1 MSSAETLARPG
12 SGAPSTPP
20 AGPHPV
26 DRVLPV
32 PKLLIFGLQH
42 LCIMYAGA
50 VAVPLIV
57 GPAIGL
63 TSGQIATLVSA
74 DLLVSGIA
82 TIIQS
87 AGIGRVFGVRLPVV
101 AGATFTVLNPMIIIA
116 TQYGGVKGLPYVYGA
131 LLVSGVLGLVLAKP
145 FSMIVRFFPPLVAG
159 TVICIIGLSLG
170 GADISLIATANAK
183 GQLVAQVSHVVL
195 AGIVVLAIILVS
207 RLFRGFV
214 SQIAVLLSIVIG
226 TIAAAV
232 IGQAHFGN
240 LGAVAW
246 FGGPHIFRF
255 GSPKF
260 AAAPI
265 ITMCIVML
273 VTFTE
278 STADMLAVGEMVGRD
293 VTPNDL
299 ARGLATDALSA
310 FIASFTNSFPDTAF
324 AENVGLV
331 GLTGIRSRWV
341 VTVCGSFLVILGL
354 IPKVGQI
361 VADLP
366 GPVIGG
372 AATIMFSMV
381 TAVGIQTLHKV
392 SFRNNHNLLIVAIS
406 LAVGLVPAFDPDFYD
421 SFPKNFQVI
430 FGSSITATVI
440 FAFVLN
446 LVFNHFGA
454 AGRSES
460 AVQVAVDEGAVV
472 TAGGGEAGVAT
483 T

>member
-1 MSSAETLARPG
+1 MSSHETITRPD
-12 SGAPSTPP
+12 SAASST
-20 AGPHPV
+20 GPHPV
-26 DRVLPV
+26 DRVPPLH
-32 PKLLIFGLQH
+32 KLFVFGLQH

-57 GPAIGL
+57 GPAVGL
-63 TSGQIATLVSA
+63 KSDQIAALVSA

-87 AGIGRVFGVRLPVV
+87 AGISNILGVRLPVV

-116 TQYGGVKGLPYVYGA
+116 NQYGGVKGLPYVYGA
-131 LLVSGVLGLVLAKP
+131 MMVSGVLGLILAKP
-145 FSMIVRFFPPLVAG
+145 FSMIIRFFPPLVAG

-170 GADISLIATANAK
+170 GADISLIAPTVVGGAN
-183 GQLVAQVSHVVL
+183 VAQVSHVVL
-195 AGIVVLAIILVS
+195 AGVVVLSIILIS

-226 TIAAAV
+226 TIVAAL
-232 IGQAHFGN
+232 IGQTDFSNVAH
-240 LGAVAW
+240 AAW
-246 FGGPHIFRF
+246 FGGPEIFRF
-255 GSPKF
+255 GAPKF
-260 AAAPI
+260 AAAAI
-265 ITMCIVML
+265 ITMCIVMV

-278 STADMLAVGEMVGRD
+278 STADMLAVGEMVDRD
-293 VTPNDL
+293 LAPNDI
-299 ARGLATDALSA
+299 ARGLAVDALSA

-341 VTVCGSFLVILGL
+341 VTTCGVFLLLLGL

-392 SFRNNHNLLIVAIS
+392 SFRNNHNLLIVAVS
-406 LAVGLVPAFDPDFYD
+406 LAIGLIPAFDPHFYD
-421 SFPKNFQVI
+421 NFPKNFQVI

-440 FAFVLN
+440 IVFILN
-446 LVFNHFGA
+446 LVFNEFGP
-454 AGRSES
+454 RDQSES
-460 AVQVAVDEGAVV
+460 AVQLAVDEGAVV
-472 TAGGGEAGVAT
+472 LPEMGEPGGGAH
-483 T
+483 

>member
-1 MSSAETLARPG
+1 MSSQATLERPD
-12 SGAPSTPP
+12 SAASN
-20 AGPHPV
+20 GPHPV
-26 DRVLPV
+26 DRVPPV
-32 PKLLIFGLQH
+32 PKLLVFGLQH

-63 TSGQIATLVSA
+63 KSSQIAALVSA

-87 AGIGRVFGVRLPVV
+87 AGISKVLGVRLPVV

-131 LLVSGVLGLVLAKP
+131 MMISGILGVLLAKP
-145 FSMIVRFFPPLVAG
+145 FSMVIRFFPPLVAG

-170 GADISLIATANAK
+170 GADISLIATTTVNGAP
-183 GQLVAQVSHVVL
+183 VAQVSHVVL
-195 AGIVVLAIILVS
+195 AGTVALSIIVIS

-214 SQIAVLLSIVIG
+214 SQVAVLLSIVIG
-226 TIAAAV
+226 TVVAAI

-240 LGAVAW
+240 LGDVAW

-255 GSPKF
+255 GGPKF

-278 STADMLAVGEMVGRD
+278 STADMLAVGEMVEKD
-293 VTPNDL
+293 LTPNDL
-299 ARGLATDALSA
+299 ARGLATDGLSA
-310 FIASFTNSFPDTAF
+310 FLASFTNSFPDTAF

-341 VTVCGSFLVILGL
+341 VTTCGVFLVLLGL

-366 GPVIGG
+366 SPVIGG

-392 SFRNNHNLLIVAIS
+392 RFHGNHNLLIVAIS
-406 LAVGLVPAFDPDFYD
+406 LAVGLLPAFDPSFYNK
-421 SFPKNFQVI
+421 FPKNFQVI

-440 FAFVLN
+440 VVFILN
-446 LVFNHFGA
+446 LVFNHWGA
-454 AGRSES
+454 EGES
-460 AVQVAVDEGAVV
+460 AVQVAVDEGAVAMPAPPDPG
-472 TAGGGEAGVAT
+472 AGAH
-483 T
+483 

>member
-1 MSSAETLARPG
+1 MSSSQAPVRPERD
-12 SGAPSTPP
+12 SEATDI
-20 AGPHPV
+20 HPV
-26 DRVLPV
+26 DRVP
-32 PKLLIFGLQH
+32 PAHKLFIFGLQH

-63 TSGQIATLVSA
+63 SATQIATLVSA
-74 DLLVSGIA
+74 DLLVSGVA

-87 AGIGRVFGVRLPVV
+87 AGISKLFGVRLPVV

-116 TQYGGVKGLPYVYGA
+116 TQYGGVHGLPYVYGA
-131 LLVSGVLGLVLAKP
+131 MMVSGVLGLILAKP

-170 GADISLIATANAK
+170 GADISLIAPKVVGGAN
-183 GQLVAQVSHVVL
+183 VAAVRDVVIAAVVIL
-195 AGIVVLAIILVS
+195 SIIVIS
-207 RLFRGFV
+207 RVFRGFV

-226 TIAAAV
+226 TIVAA
-232 IGQAHFGN
+232 IMGQAHFGN
-240 LGAVAW
+240 LGQSGW
-246 FGGPHIFRF
+246 FGAPHIFRF
-255 GSPKF
+255 GDPKF

-278 STADMLAVGEMVGRD
+278 STADMLAVGEMVDRD
-293 VTPNDL
+293 LTPNDL

-341 VTVCGSFLVILGL
+341 VTACGVLLMILGL

-361 VADLP
+361 IADLP

-381 TAVGIQTLHKV
+381 TAVGIQTLHKAD
-392 SFRNNHNLLIVAIS
+392 FRDNNNLLIVAIS
-406 LAVGLVPAFDPDFYD
+406 LAVGLLPAFDGHFYD
-421 SFPKNFQVI
+421 AFPKDFQVI

-446 LVFNHFGA
+446 IVFNHWGTDS
-454 AGRSES
+454 GRES
-460 AVQVAVDEGAVV
+460 AVQLAVSEGAVV
-472 TAGGGEAGVAT
+472 TAGT
-483 T
+483 HDPRSR

>member
-1 MSSAETLARPG
+1 MSSLQGTLVRPESAEPTG
-12 SGAPSTPP
+12 I
-20 AGPHPV
+20 HPV
-26 DRVLPV
+26 DRVPPLH
-32 PKLLIFGLQH
+32 KLLIFGLQH

-63 TSGQIATLVSA
+63 NLTQIAALVSA

-87 AGIGRVFGVRLPVV
+87 AGIKNILGVRLPVV

-131 LLVSGVLGLVLAKP
+131 MLISGVLGMILAKP
-145 FSMIVRFFPPLVAG
+145 FSMIIRFFPPLVAG
-159 TVICIIGLSLG
+159 TVIMIIGLSLG
-170 GADISLIATANAK
+170 GADISLIAPTLVK
-183 GQLVAQVSHVVL
+183 GAPVAQVSHVVL
-195 AGIVVLAIILVS
+195 AGIVILSIILLS

-226 TIAAAV
+226 TIVAAL
-232 IGQAHFGN
+232 IGQADFSN
-240 LGAVAW
+240 LSHAAW
-246 FGGPHIFRF
+246 FGGPHIWRF
-255 GSPKF
+255 GAPKF
-260 AAAPI
+260 AIAPI
-265 ITMCIVML
+265 ITMCIVMV

-278 STADMLAVGEMVGRD
+278 STADMLAVGELVEKD
-293 VTPNDL
+293 LTPNDL
-299 ARGLATDALSA
+299 ARGLGTDALSA
-310 FIASFTNSFPDTAF
+310 FLASFSNSFPDTAF

-341 VTVCGSFLVILGL
+341 VTACGVFLLIMGL

-392 SFRNNHNLLIVAIS
+392 NFRGNHNLLIVAVS
-406 LAVGLVPAFDPDFYD
+406 LAVGLIPAFDPSFYNN
-421 SFPKNFQVI
+421 FPKNFQVI

-440 FAFVLN
+440 VVFILN
-446 LVFNHFGA
+446 LVFNEFGP
-454 AGRSES
+454 RDQEES
-460 AVQVAVDEGAVV
+460 AVQLAVDEGAVFP
-472 TAGGGEAGVAT
+472 GVADPGST
-483 T
+483 AP

>member
-1 MSSAETLARPG
+1 MSSQETLTRPE
-12 SGAPSTPP
+12 SAAPSI
-20 AGPHPV
+20 HPV
-26 DRVLPV
+26 DRVPPLH
-32 PKLLIFGLQH
+32 KLLVFGLQH

-57 GPAIGL
+57 GPAVGL
-63 TSGQIATLVSA
+63 NSAQIAALVSA

-87 AGIGRVFGVRLPVV
+87 AGIKNILGVRLPVV

-116 TQYGGVKGLPYVYGA
+116 NQYGGVKGLPYVYGA
-131 LLVSGVLGLVLAKP
+131 MLISGVLGMILAKP
-145 FSMIVRFFPPLVAG
+145 FSMIIRFFPPLVAG

-170 GADISLIATANAK
+170 GADISLIAPTVVNGAN
-183 GQLVAQVSHVVL
+183 VAQVSHVVL
-195 AGIVVLAIILVS
+195 AGIVILSIILIS

-226 TIAAAV
+226 TIVAAL
-232 IGQAHFGN
+232 IGQADFSNVSH
-240 LGAVAW
+240 AAW
-246 FGGPHIFRF
+246 FGGPEIWRF
-255 GSPKF
+255 GAPKF
-260 AAAPI
+260 AIAPI
-265 ITMCIVML
+265 ITMCIVMV

-278 STADMLAVGEMVGRD
+278 STADMLAVGELVEKD
-293 VTPNDL
+293 LTPNDL
-299 ARGLATDALSA
+299 ARGLGTDALSA

-341 VTVCGSFLVILGL
+341 VTTCGVFLLLMGL

-392 SFRNNHNLLIVAIS
+392 NFRNNHNLLIVAVS
-406 LAVGLVPAFDPDFYD
+406 LAVGLVPAFDPNFYD
-421 SFPKNFQVI
+421 KFPKNFQVI

-440 FAFVLN
+440 TVFILN
-446 LVFNHFGA
+446 LVFNEFGQR
-454 AGRSES
+454 GQEES
-460 AVQVAVDEGAVV
+460 AVQLAIDEGAVFP
-472 TAGGGEAGVAT
+472 GVADPGSGAP
-483 T
+483 

>member
-1 MSSAETLARPG
+1 VVHGANVAE
-12 SGAPSTPP
+12 
-20 AGPHPV
+20 
-26 DRVLPV
+26 
-32 PKLLIFGLQH
+32 
-42 LCIMYAGA
+42 
-50 VAVPLIV
+50 
-57 GPAIGL
+57 
-63 TSGQIATLVSA
+63 
-74 DLLVSGIA
+74 
-82 TIIQS
+82 
-87 AGIGRVFGVRLPVV
+87 
-101 AGATFTVLNPMIIIA
+101 
-116 TQYGGVKGLPYVYGA
+116 
-131 LLVSGVLGLVLAKP
+131 
-145 FSMIVRFFPPLVAG
+145 
-159 TVICIIGLSLG
+159 
-170 GADISLIATANAK
+170 
-183 GQLVAQVSHVVL
+183 VSHVVL
-195 AGIVVLAIILVS
+195 AGIVVLTIILIS
-207 RLFRGFV
+207 RLFRGFI

-226 TIAAAV
+226 TIVAAL

-240 LGAVAW
+240 LGAAAW

-255 GSPKF
+255 GAPKF

-265 ITMCIVML
+265 ITMCIVMM

-278 STADMLAVGEMVGRD
+278 STADFLAVGELVEKE

-341 VTVCGSFLVILGL
+341 VTTCGALLLIMGL

-406 LAVGLVPAFDPDFYD
+406 LAVGLLPAFDPSFYNK
-421 SFPKNFQVI
+421 FPKNFQVI

-440 FAFVLN
+440 AVFVLN
-446 LVFNHFGA
+446 LVFNHWGA
-454 AGRSES
+454 QGES
-460 AVQVAVDEGAVV
+460 AVQLAVDEGAVV
-472 TAGGGEAGVAT
+472 PGRVGESGPQ
-483 T
+483 